1 LRGTRMT
8 TRMAMPK
15 SKTPSK
21 KASKSTEPAPT
32 PLEQARQVADALC
45 RAAHECYH
53 QHERSARVF
62 ERTQVPAEEQA
73 AEQIC
78 SVCDTALETL
88 TTDYEQIAAHLHP
101 KGSDA
106 EWWHRANALWLAS
119 REFTRRRRSGD
130 VASRSGPGK
139 HAAHELE
146 SMHVEFEL
154 EASSLLALRQACE
167 DYSRARPNA
176 L

>member
-1 LRGTRMT
+1 
-8 TRMAMPK
+8 MP
-15 SKTPSK
+15 SKTASK
-21 KASKSTEPAPT
+21 KAVKQATAPALT
-32 PLEQARQVADALC
+32 PLEQARRIADALC

-62 ERTQVPAEEQA
+62 ERSQVPAEEQA
-73 AEQIC
+73 AEAIC
-78 SVCDTALETL
+78 AVCDDVLATL
-88 TTDYEQIAAHLHP
+88 TTDYEQIAARLRP
-101 KGSDA
+101 DA
-106 EWWHRANALWLAS
+106 VDVEWWHRANALWLAS
-119 REFTRRRRSGD
+119 REFTRRHRSGD
-130 VASRSGPGK
+130 AASRGGAK

-167 DYSRARPNA
+167 DYSRARPDA